1 MSKLLG
7 VIKAIIGQVYVVEA
21 NGTQR
26 LVHEG
31 DRISL
36 GEEIVTGA
44 GGAVSISLP
53 NGQTVDIGRNS
64 HWGEHGIQVSHNP
77 NHDAQ
82 DIAAVQ
88 KAIADGADPTQIL
101 DATAAGNDEPVPME
115 GGGGGHT
122 RVQLELTGQVVDPTA
137 GFGTKGLGSP
147 NGDIN
152 LPVAGILS
160 GSASLFPPEVTIAE
174 FAGNDGYINKNEFR
188 RTHLSGTSNQ
198 NHVTLTFT
206 DSQKNTFTVDVPV
219 RNGHWF
225 IDTDLGGLQ
234 PGNVTVVATATDVSG
249 RTAQTFDNALID
261 ITGPRIDITVDNVT
275 PDNLIN
281 YEESLHTQTIIHGH
295 VGGDAKPGDIV
306 TLLVDGKEYTGIVTD
321 PGNGPLTYNIPVL
334 THGLLNDPTFHATL
348 TSTDDAGNTTTVS
361 TEHHVE
367 SDLLAQNAVTIETV
381 ANDDVVNASENRMPT
396 LITGVASGDAK
407 AGDPVTLTVQGKEF
421 HGTVFDDH
429 GQLRYEIEVPRGTLK
444 EGVNDVQVKV
454 VSHDDVGNEATAVT
468 HKNVVL
474 DTLAADAISI
484 DTVADDNIVNRSE
497 SRMPTLIS
505 GAVTGDAQP
514 GDPVA
519 VQVNGQTFNGVVV
532 TDEHGALR
540 YNVAVPTSALHE
552 GRNDVQ
558 VTVTGVD
565 TAGNTAVAVQNTTV
579 TLDTQA
585 ANAISID
592 TVADD
597 NTVNRS
603 ESRMPTLISG
613 AVTGDAQ
620 PGDPVAVQ
628 VNGQTFNGVVVTDEH
643 GALRYNVAVP
653 TSALHEGRNDVQV
666 TVTGV
671 DTAGNTAVAVQN
683 TTVTLDTQ
691 AANAISIDTVADDN
705 TVNRSESRM
714 PTLISGAVTGD
725 AQPGDPVAV
734 QVNGQTFNGVVVTDE
749 HGALRYNVAVPTSA
763 LHEGRNGVQVTVTG
777 VDTAGN
783 TAVAVQNTTVTLD
796 TQAANAISIDTVAD
810 DNTVNRSESRMP
822 TLISGAVTGDAQPGD
837 PVAVQVNGQTFNG
850 VVVADEHG
858 ALRYNVAVPTSALHE
873 GRNDVQVTVTG
884 VDTAGNTA
892 VAVQNT
898 TVTLDTVAAN
908 AISIDTVADDNIVN
922 RSESRMPTLI
932 AGAVTGDAQP
942 GDPVAVQVNG
952 QTFNGVVVTDE
963 HGALRYNVAVPTS
976 ALHEGRNDVQVTVT
990 GVDTAGNTAVAV
1002 QNTTVT
1008 LDTQAANAI
1017 SIDTVADDNIVN
1029 RSESRMPTLIAGAVT
1044 GDAQPGDPVAVQV
1057 NGQTFNGVVV
1067 TDEHGALRY
1076 NVAVPTSALHEGRN
1090 DVQVTVTGVDTA
1102 GNTAVAVQNTT
1113 VTLDTQAANAIS
1125 IDTVAD
1131 DNTVNRSES
1140 RMPTLIAGAVTG
1152 DAQPGDP
1159 VAVQMNGQTFNGV
1172 VVTDEHGALRYNVAV
1187 PISALHEGRNG
1198 VQVTVTGVDTAG
1210 NTAVAVQ
1217 NTTVTLDTVAANAI
1231 SIDTVADDNIVNRS
1245 ESRMPTLIAGAVTG
1259 DAQPGDPVAV
1269 QVNGQT
1275 FNGVVVT
1282 DEHGA
1287 LRYNVAVPT
1296 SALHEGRNDVL
1307 VTVTGVDTAGNT
1319 AVAVQNTTVTLDTQA
1334 ANAISIDTVADDNIV
1349 NRSESRMPTLISGAV
1364 TGDAQPGDPV
1374 AVQVNGQT
1382 FNGVVVTDEHGAL
1395 RYHVAVPTSAL
1406 HEGRND
1412 VQVTVTGV
1420 DTAGNTAVTVQNT
1433 TVTLDTQAANA
1444 ISIDTVADD
1453 NIVNRSESRM
1463 PTLISGAVTGDAQP
1477 GDPVAVQVNGQTFNG
1492 VVVTDEHGALRYN
1505 VAVPTSAL
1513 HEGRNDVQVTVTGV
1527 DTAGNTAVAV
1537 QNTTVT
1543 LDTQAAD
1550 AISIDTVADDNTVN
1564 RSESRMPTLIAGAV
1578 TGDAQPGDPVAVQV
1592 NGQTFNGVVVTD
1604 EHGALR
1610 YNVAVPTS
1618 ALHEGRNDVQVTVTG
1633 VDTAGNTAV
1642 AVQNTTVTLDTEA
1655 HNGISIDDVT
1665 VDNTLNFNELSAKTR
1680 TITGTVSGE
1689 DARAGD
1695 RVDLVINGHD
1705 YHGRVIDLG
1714 NGSLGYSI
1722 AVDSAAFADN
1732 SGKVLKDVDVHASVV
1747 SQDAAGNEAV
1757 AVSTH
1762 TVHLDNYAENGVDI
1776 RPVATDDVVNAT
1788 ENRMP
1793 TMISGKVGGP
1803 DARAGDVV
1811 TVSVQGKTFT
1821 GTVVNDNGHLRYEV
1835 AVPTGTLL
1843 PGRNGVVV
1851 TVVSHDKAGNEVT
1864 ALDHR
1869 TVVLDTE
1876 AHNAISIDDVTVDNT
1891 LNFNELSAKT
1901 RTITGTVSGEDARA
1915 GDRVDLVINGHDYHG
1930 RVIDLGNGSL
1940 GYSIAVDSAAFAD
1953 NSGMVL
1959 KDVDVHASVVSQD
1972 AAGNVAVAVSTHT
1985 VHLDN
1990 YAENGVDIRPVATDD
2005 VVNATENRMP
2015 TMISGKVGGPDA
2027 RAGDVVTVSVQG
2039 QTFTGT
2045 VVNDNGHLRYEVAVP
2060 TGTLKEGRNG
2070 VVVTVLSHD
2079 KAGNEVTAQDHRTV
2093 VLDTEAHNALTI
2105 DDVTADNIL
2114 NRSELY
2120 MRHQVV
2126 TGTVS
2131 GEDARAGDRVDLV
2144 INGHDY
2150 HGRVIDLGNGS
2161 LGYRIAVDSAA
2172 FADNSGKVLKDVDV
2186 HASVVSQDAAGN
2198 EAVAVSTH
2206 TVHLDNYA
2214 ENQVHIDK
2222 VAVDDIINIKE
2233 FSENGGFT
2241 HITGT
2246 VTGIDAKAGDVV
2258 TLELKGGYT
2267 LTTTV
2272 IALAGGGL
2280 GYSFPVNTHMLITHP
2295 EINVTVT
2302 SSDAAGNHVTHSAS
2316 KAIDSDMYT
2325 QSHIT
2330 IDGVTADN
2338 VINIKES
2345 TDNNGQTKISGT
2357 VSGDAKLHDT
2367 VELMI
2372 DGHRYSGFVEALP
2385 GGNLGYHILVDT
2397 QSLVNDPVI
2406 HARINTTDNHGNEST
2421 ATTERT
2427 VGLDLNASASIGI
2440 DTVAGDDIISHAESL
2455 LNTTTITGP
2464 VGGDAKPGDVVTLTF
2479 NNQTWHG
2486 SVVVLADGSLG
2497 YSIPVS
2503 TKNLPDGVDQNV
2515 HVSISTVDEHGN
2527 QLTVSHDHT
2536 VHIDL
2541 HADAK
2546 ITIDKVTD
2554 DNVLNHFE
2562 LDKPK
2567 QLVSGTVGGDAQVGD
2582 AVNIEINGYTFTG
2595 KVIDLGG
2602 GKLGY
2607 QIPVDSAALSNNQ
2620 GNQDKNVT
2628 FTATVTSH
2636 DAVGN
2641 EVTIGTSHT
2650 VHIDNHARAG
2660 ITVDTVAG
2668 DDVLNGAE
2676 AARHTTE
2683 VMGTVSGDVKFGDKV
2698 QIIVNGHTYNTTVQH
2713 LPEHNGALG
2722 YKLDVLTRDLLKD
2735 PHIIAQVNGVDT
2747 PHNIQHMQTPHDLTV
2762 DLHAKAMLSID
2773 PVTGDNRVNGD
2784 ESHQPFTWVTGK
2796 VAGDVHVNDVVYLTV
2811 KGHVLTG
2818 KVVDLGGGVLGYS
2831 IKVSTADLLA
2841 DPHLTATVSTT
2852 DAAGNVAKA
2861 DAETTVIIDT
2871 RVDAAIKIDAVT
2883 PDNTLNRDEQMQ
2895 GHTLVSGTVTGE
2907 VHPGDPLVMTING
2920 QIYTGVVE
2928 DLGGNKMG
2936 FHISVATSDIIA
2948 SPHIDVS
2955 MDVTD
2960 AAQNHAHI
2968 TAHHNVGLDDKAYA
2982 AITIDPVT
2990 GDKVLNGAE
2999 LQKTTTVVS
3008 GTVGGDAKAGD
3019 IVHLNIGGHLVDTQ
3033 VIPLP
3038 NLGGT
3043 LGYSVDVATQWL
3055 QHDPHITATITAT
3068 DPHGNSAT
3076 AQAQDVLTID
3086 DHAVATVHIN
3096 PIVTADHDSVIN
3108 YNEAHNPLTTVTGT
3122 VGGDVLVGDWVEL
3135 TVNNQVYY
3143 AQVQDSN
3150 GQHTFSADVST
3161 LDLLLDPHI
3170 HAEVSATDAAGN
3182 VAYGHD
3188 DRPVV
3193 IDTHA
3198 DARITI
3204 DSMTTGLLP
3213 NMTTPQDL
3221 APGRKPDYVIVTGHV
3236 DPDAKLNDEVILI
3249 VGNGIRYTTHVIELP
3264 NHILGFQASVSTGDL
3279 GDNGNITVSITT
3291 HDDHGNTATA
3301 TDHKLI
3307 DLPWTHNQAVSG
3319 NTPYIMHNP
3328 PAITTPPT
3336 GTGTTVPHQPQVHL
3350 TVDKVTGDDV
3360 LNHDEVNNAT
3370 TPVRGRVTGD
3380 VHANDVV
3387 TVTVNGVDY
3396 HGKVFAIP
3404 GLSGEF
3410 GYQVDVPSNVLQA
3423 HPTFDVSVTV
3433 TEGNLTGSDTQ
3444 HKVISIDTD
3453 NPITINMNPVA
3464 SDDVI
3469 NGKEALTGKT
3479 MITGTVKGEGLHD
3492 GSVVSLQVNGNTL
3505 TTVVHNNNGTLEWS
3519 KEVSIN
3525 DLRTNPTIVATVT
3538 GTDAAGNTVTG
3549 STDRHL
3555 IVDLN
3560 AVAGVTIDNITADN
3574 VLNAQESDVTV
3585 HPTTTVTGSVTG
3597 DVKSGDIVTLE
3608 VDNHTYTATVDNQ
3621 LHYSVDID
3629 TQHLNADHSI
3639 VAKVT
3644 GHDVHG
3650 NDQDASYTKNF
3661 TRDTTAAATV
3671 TINTVGGDDVINA
3684 DEVKAGQIEVS
3695 GTVGGDVHKGDKVH
3709 ITVNNITVDADVVE
3723 LPHMNGQLGYSALVS
3738 TAGLQTDPTIY
3749 VSVTGEDAAKNTQ
3762 TANSQKPV
3770 TIDTNVVA
3778 EIHLDKVSDDD
3789 VLNNAQTKLQH
3800 TKISGYVTGDVD
3812 VGDLVTIRVGGK
3824 DLVAKVTSSGGKK
3837 VFSVD
3842 ASTVDLV
3849 HDQNITAHVT
3859 AHDDAGNRQE
3869 IDTAKTLTIDRE
3881 AKGTVDIDN
3890 VTADNVLNQQE
3901 LQALKT
3907 TITGTVG
3914 GDAQKGDPVVLTIGN
3929 RTFNGSVDVLPSG
3942 KLGYQIDVD
3951 TDVLKANTSIDAKVT
3966 GHDAPGNPYSIHIS
3980 HSYVVDDHA
3989 EGTIVINNGIA
4000 GDNAVNQTE
4009 SQHDTV
4015 ISGVVTGD
4023 AKMGDSVTLT
4033 VNSFSTTVK
4042 VTQDPHSNKLVYAVA
4057 VPTSALNEGD
4067 NDVQVKTT
4075 VKDAAGNTLDVT
4087 NHKTVVLD
4095 THADATIVVDK
4106 ITGDNHISQAE
4117 SQNAIT
4123 HLTGSVTGD
4132 VHDGEHITARVNGH
4146 QYDTVIHLNNNEL
4159 RYDFAVDTSTLRTGH
4174 NRVSVMVEANDNH
4187 GNTTTHAQMADV
4199 TMEDHAPVK
4208 AHAAD
4213 KGQHAAAQHA
4223 LHNLFDDSALSLS
4236 YAPAASAHGQAAAV
4250 LGPDDKAK
4258 AVLDK
4263 VDLSD
4268 LARELHEG
4276 VDIAKYIQSG
4286 GDHHLIASPAKV
4298 AHGIDTAVSTP
4309 LSSDVHAS
4317 TYSLDHLI
4325 AKPEQNHSH

>member
-44 GGAVSISLP
+44 SGAVSISLP

-101 DATAAGNDEPVPME
+101 DATAAGNDEPVSME

-174 FAGNDGYINKNEFR
+174 FAGNDGYINKNEFH

-474 DTLAADAISI
+474 DT
-484 DTVADDNIVNRSE
+484 V
-497 SRMPTLIS
+497 
-505 GAVTGDAQP
+505 
-514 GDPVA
+514 
-519 VQVNGQTFNGVVV
+519 
-532 TDEHGALR
+532 
-540 YNVAVPTSALHE
+540 
-552 GRNDVQ
+552 
-558 VTVTGVD
+558 
-565 TAGNTAVAVQNTTV
+565 
-579 TLDTQA
+579 A

-691 AANAISIDTVADDN
+691 AAD
-705 TVNRSESRM
+705 
-714 PTLISGAVTGD
+714 
-725 AQPGDPVAV
+725 
-734 QVNGQTFNGVVVTDE
+734 
-749 HGALRYNVAVPTSA
+749 
-763 LHEGRNGVQVTVTG
+763 
-777 VDTAGN
+777 
-783 TAVAVQNTTVTLD
+783 
-796 TQAANAISIDTVAD
+796 
-810 DNTVNRSESRMP
+810 
-822 TLISGAVTGDAQPGD
+822 
-837 PVAVQVNGQTFNG
+837 
-850 VVVADEHG
+850 
-858 ALRYNVAVPTSALHE
+858 
-873 GRNDVQVTVTG
+873 
-884 VDTAGNTA
+884 
-892 VAVQNT
+892 
-898 TVTLDTVAAN
+898 

-932 AGAVTGDAQP
+932 SGAVTGDAQP

-1002 QNTTVT
+1002 QNITVT
-1008 LDTQAANAI
+1008 LDTLAADAI
-1017 SIDTVADDNIVN
+1017 SIDTVADDNTIN
-1029 RSESRMPTLIAGAVT
+1029 RSESRMPTLISGTVT

-1057 NGQTFNGVVV
+1057 NGQTFNGVVI

-1076 NVAVPTSALHEGRN
+1076 H
-1090 DVQVTVTGVDTA
+1090 
-1102 GNTAVAVQNTT
+1102 
-1113 VTLDTQAANAIS
+1113 
-1125 IDTVAD
+1125 
-1131 DNTVNRSES
+1131 
-1140 RMPTLIAGAVTG
+1140 
-1152 DAQPGDP
+1152 
-1159 VAVQMNGQTFNGV
+1159 
-1172 VVTDEHGALRYNVAV
+1172 
-1187 PISALHEGRNG
+1187 
-1198 VQVTVTGVDTAG
+1198 
-1210 NTAVAVQ
+1210 
-1217 NTTVTLDTVAANAI
+1217 
-1231 SIDTVADDNIVNRS
+1231 
-1245 ESRMPTLIAGAVTG
+1245 
-1259 DAQPGDPVAV
+1259 
-1269 QVNGQT
+1269 
-1275 FNGVVVT
+1275 
-1282 DEHGA
+1282 
-1287 LRYNVAVPT
+1287 VAVPT

-1395 RYHVAVPTSAL
+1395 RYNVAVPTSALHEGRNDVQVTVTGVDTAGNTAVAVQNTTVTLDTQAADAISIDTVADDNIVNRSESRMPTLISGAVTGDVQPGDPVAVQVNGQTFNGVVVTDEHGALRYNVAVPTSALHEGRNDVQVTVTGVDTAGNTAVAVQNTTVTLDTVATDAISIDTVADDNTVNRSESRMPTLISGAVTGDAQPGDPVAVQVNGQTFNGVVVTDEHGALRYHVAVPTSAL

-1420 DTAGNTAVTVQNT
+1420 DTAGNTAVAVQNTTVTLDTVATDAISIDTVADDNTVNRSESRMPTLISGAVTGDAQPGDPVAVQVNGQTFNGVVVTDEHGALRYHVAVPTSALHEGRNDVQVTVTGVDTAGNTAVAVQNTTVTLDTQAADAISIDTVADDNIVNRSESRMPTLISGAVTGDAQPGDPVAVQVNGQTFNGVVITDEHGALRYNVAVPTSALHEGRNDVLVTVTGVDTAGNTAVAVQNTTVTLDTVAADAISIDTVADDNTVNRSESRMPTLISGAVTGDAQPGDPVAVQVNGQTFNGVVITDEHGALRYNVAVPTSALHEGRNDVQVSVTGVDTAGNTAVAVQNT

-1564 RSESRMPTLIAGAV
+1564 RSESRMPTLISGAV

-1604 EHGALR
+1604 EQGALR

-1642 AVQNTTVTLDTEA
+1642 AVQNTTVT
-1655 HNGISIDDVT
+1655 
-1665 VDNTLNFNELSAKTR
+1665 
-1680 TITGTVSGE
+1680 
-1689 DARAGD
+1689 
-1695 RVDLVINGHD
+1695 
-1705 YHGRVIDLG
+1705 
-1714 NGSLGYSI
+1714 
-1722 AVDSAAFADN
+1722 
-1732 SGKVLKDVDVHASVV
+1732 
-1747 SQDAAGNEAV
+1747 
-1757 AVSTH
+1757 
-1762 TVHLDNYAENGVDI
+1762 
-1776 RPVATDDVVNAT
+1776 
-1788 ENRMP
+1788 
-1793 TMISGKVGGP
+1793 
-1803 DARAGDVV
+1803 
-1811 TVSVQGKTFT
+1811 
-1821 GTVVNDNGHLRYEV
+1821 
-1835 AVPTGTLL
+1835 
-1843 PGRNGVVV
+1843 
-1851 TVVSHDKAGNEVT
+1851 
-1864 ALDHR
+1864 
-1869 TVVLDTE
+1869 LDTE

-1985 VHLDN
+1985 VH
-1990 YAENGVDIRPVATDD
+1990 I
-2005 VVNATENRMP
+2005 
-2015 TMISGKVGGPDA
+2015 
-2027 RAGDVVTVSVQG
+2027 
-2039 QTFTGT
+2039 
-2045 VVNDNGHLRYEVAVP
+2045 
-2060 TGTLKEGRNG
+2060 
-2070 VVVTVLSHD
+2070 
-2079 KAGNEVTAQDHRTV
+2079 
-2093 VLDTEAHNALTI
+2093 
-2105 DDVTADNIL
+2105 
-2114 NRSELY
+2114 
-2120 MRHQVV
+2120 
-2126 TGTVS
+2126 
-2131 GEDARAGDRVDLV
+2131 
-2144 INGHDY
+2144 
-2150 HGRVIDLGNGS
+2150 
-2161 LGYRIAVDSAA
+2161 
-2172 FADNSGKVLKDVDV
+2172 
-2186 HASVVSQDAAGN
+2186 
-2198 EAVAVSTH
+2198 
-2206 TVHLDNYA
+2206 DNYA
-2214 ENQVHIDK
+2214 ENQVHIDQ

-2233 FSENGGFT
+2233 FSENGGVT

-2272 IALAGGGL
+2272 IALVGGGL

-2345 TDNNGQTKISGT
+2345 TDNNGQTTISGT

-2385 GGNLGYHILVDT
+2385 DGNLGYHILVDT

-2406 HARINTTDNHGNEST
+2406 HARINTTDIHGNEST

-2607 QIPVDSAALSNNQ
+2607 QIPVDSAAFSNNQ

-3336 GTGTTVPHQPQVHL
+3336 GTGTSAPHQPHVHL

-3360 LNHDEVNNAT
+3360 LNHDEAQKTT

-3423 HPTFDVSVTV
+3423 HPMFDVSVTV

-3549 STDRHL
+3549 STDRHV

-4009 SQHDTV
+4009 SQHDNV

-4087 NHKTVVLD
+4087 DHKTVVLD

>member
-137 GFGTKGLGSP
+137 GFDTQGLGSP

-174 FAGNDGYINKNEFR
+174 FAGNDGYINKNEFH

-219 RNGHWF
+219 RNGHWI

-474 DTLAADAISI
+474 DT
-484 DTVADDNIVNRSE
+484 VA
-497 SRMPTLIS
+497 
-505 GAVTGDAQP
+505 
-514 GDPVA
+514 
-519 VQVNGQTFNGVVV
+519 
-532 TDEHGALR
+532 H
-540 YNVAVPTSALHE
+540 
-552 GRNDVQ
+552 
-558 VTVTGVD
+558 
-565 TAGNTAVAVQNTTV
+565 
-579 TLDTQA
+579 
-585 ANAISID
+585 NAISID
-592 TVADD
+592 DVDSD
-597 NTVNRS
+597 NTLNRVELYARNQVITGTVGGEDAKVDDRVELEINGHRYSGQVINLGNNTLGYRIAVDTGAFADNSGNVLKDVDVN
-603 ESRMPTLISG
+603 
-613 AVTGDAQ
+613 A
-620 PGDPVAVQ
+620 
-628 VNGQTFNGVVVTDEH
+628 
-643 GALRYNVAVP
+643 
-653 TSALHEGRNDVQV
+653 
-666 TVTGV
+666 TVTSLDAV
-671 DTAGNTAVAVQN
+671 GNLAIVTH
-683 TTVTLDTQ
+683 THTVH
-691 AANAISIDTVADDN
+691 IDNYAE
-705 TVNRSESRM
+705 NR
-714 PTLISGAVTGD
+714 
-725 AQPGDPVAV
+725 
-734 QVNGQTFNGVVVTDE
+734 
-749 HGALRYNVAVPTSA
+749 
-763 LHEGRNGVQVTVTG
+763 
-777 VDTAGN
+777 
-783 TAVAVQNTTVTLD
+783 
-796 TQAANAISIDTVAD
+796 
-810 DNTVNRSESRMP
+810 
-822 TLISGAVTGDAQPGD
+822 
-837 PVAVQVNGQTFNG
+837 
-850 VVVADEHG
+850 
-858 ALRYNVAVPTSALHE
+858 
-873 GRNDVQVTVTG
+873 
-884 VDTAGNTA
+884 
-892 VAVQNT
+892 
-898 TVTLDTVAAN
+898 
-908 AISIDTVADDNIVN
+908 
-922 RSESRMPTLI
+922 
-932 AGAVTGDAQP
+932 
-942 GDPVAVQVNG
+942 
-952 QTFNGVVVTDE
+952 
-963 HGALRYNVAVPTS
+963 
-976 ALHEGRNDVQVTVT
+976 
-990 GVDTAGNTAVAV
+990 
-1002 QNTTVT
+1002 
-1008 LDTQAANAI
+1008 
-1017 SIDTVADDNIVN
+1017 
-1029 RSESRMPTLIAGAVT
+1029 
-1044 GDAQPGDPVAVQV
+1044 
-1057 NGQTFNGVVV
+1057 
-1067 TDEHGALRY
+1067 
-1076 NVAVPTSALHEGRN
+1076 
-1090 DVQVTVTGVDTA
+1090 
-1102 GNTAVAVQNTT
+1102 
-1113 VTLDTQAANAIS
+1113 
-1125 IDTVAD
+1125 
-1131 DNTVNRSES
+1131 
-1140 RMPTLIAGAVTG
+1140 
-1152 DAQPGDP
+1152 
-1159 VAVQMNGQTFNGV
+1159 
-1172 VVTDEHGALRYNVAV
+1172 
-1187 PISALHEGRNG
+1187 
-1198 VQVTVTGVDTAG
+1198 
-1210 NTAVAVQ
+1210 
-1217 NTTVTLDTVAANAI
+1217 
-1231 SIDTVADDNIVNRS
+1231 
-1245 ESRMPTLIAGAVTG
+1245 
-1259 DAQPGDPVAV
+1259 
-1269 QVNGQT
+1269 
-1275 FNGVVVT
+1275 
-1282 DEHGA
+1282 
-1287 LRYNVAVPT
+1287 
-1296 SALHEGRNDVL
+1296 
-1307 VTVTGVDTAGNT
+1307 
-1319 AVAVQNTTVTLDTQA
+1319 
-1334 ANAISIDTVADDNIV
+1334 
-1349 NRSESRMPTLISGAV
+1349 
-1364 TGDAQPGDPV
+1364 
-1374 AVQVNGQT
+1374 
-1382 FNGVVVTDEHGAL
+1382 
-1395 RYHVAVPTSAL
+1395 
-1406 HEGRND
+1406 
-1412 VQVTVTGV
+1412 
-1420 DTAGNTAVTVQNT
+1420 
-1433 TVTLDTQAANA
+1433 
-1444 ISIDTVADD
+1444 
-1453 NIVNRSESRM
+1453 
-1463 PTLISGAVTGDAQP
+1463 
-1477 GDPVAVQVNGQTFNG
+1477 
-1492 VVVTDEHGALRYN
+1492 
-1505 VAVPTSAL
+1505 
-1513 HEGRNDVQVTVTGV
+1513 
-1527 DTAGNTAVAV
+1527 
-1537 QNTTVT
+1537 
-1543 LDTQAAD
+1543 
-1550 AISIDTVADDNTVN
+1550 
-1564 RSESRMPTLIAGAV
+1564 
-1578 TGDAQPGDPVAVQV
+1578 
-1592 NGQTFNGVVVTD
+1592 
-1604 EHGALR
+1604 
-1610 YNVAVPTS
+1610 
-1618 ALHEGRNDVQVTVTG
+1618 
-1633 VDTAGNTAV
+1633 
-1642 AVQNTTVTLDTEA
+1642 
-1655 HNGISIDDVT
+1655 ISIDDVT

-1695 RVDLVINGHD
+1695 RV
-1705 YHGRVIDLG
+1705 
-1714 NGSLGYSI
+1714 
-1722 AVDSAAFADN
+1722 
-1732 SGKVLKDVDVHASVV
+1732 
-1747 SQDAAGNEAV
+1747 E
-1757 AVSTH
+1757 
-1762 TVHLDNYAENGVDI
+1762 
-1776 RPVATDDVVNAT
+1776 
-1788 ENRMP
+1788 
-1793 TMISGKVGGP
+1793 
-1803 DARAGDVV
+1803 
-1811 TVSVQGKTFT
+1811 
-1821 GTVVNDNGHLRYEV
+1821 
-1835 AVPTGTLL
+1835 LL
-1843 PGRNGVVV
+1843 
-1851 TVVSHDKAGNEVT
+1851 
-1864 ALDHR
+1864 
-1869 TVVLDTE
+1869 
-1876 AHNAISIDDVTVDNT
+1876 
-1891 LNFNELSAKT
+1891 
-1901 RTITGTVSGEDARA
+1901 
-1915 GDRVDLVINGHDYHG
+1915 
-1930 RVIDLGNGSL
+1930 
-1940 GYSIAVDSAAFAD
+1940 
-1953 NSGMVL
+1953 
-1959 KDVDVHASVVSQD
+1959 
-1972 AAGNVAVAVSTHT
+1972 
-1985 VHLDN
+1985 
-1990 YAENGVDIRPVATDD
+1990 
-2005 VVNATENRMP
+2005 
-2015 TMISGKVGGPDA
+2015 
-2027 RAGDVVTVSVQG
+2027 
-2039 QTFTGT
+2039 
-2045 VVNDNGHLRYEVAVP
+2045 
-2060 TGTLKEGRNG
+2060 
-2070 VVVTVLSHD
+2070 
-2079 KAGNEVTAQDHRTV
+2079 
-2093 VLDTEAHNALTI
+2093 
-2105 DDVTADNIL
+2105 
-2114 NRSELY
+2114 
-2120 MRHQVV
+2120 
-2126 TGTVS
+2126 
-2131 GEDARAGDRVDLV
+2131 

-2161 LGYRIAVDSAA
+2161 LGYRIAVDSVV
-2172 FADNSGKVLKDVDV
+2172 FDDNRGNVLKDVDV
-2186 HASVVSQDAAGN
+2186 HATITSHDAAGN
-2198 EAVAVSTH
+2198 LAIATETH
-2206 TVHLDNYA
+2206 TVHIDNYA
-2214 ENQVHIDK
+2214 ENQVHIDQ

-2233 FSENGGFT
+2233 FSENGGVT

-2258 TLELKGGYT
+2258 TLGLKGGYT

-2302 SSDAAGNHVTHSAS
+2302 SSDAAGNHITHNEL
-2316 KAIDSDMYT
+2316 KTIDSDMYT
-2325 QSHIT
+2325 QSYIT
-2330 IDGVTADN
+2330 IEAVTDDN

-2345 TDNNGQTKISGT
+2345 TENNGQTKISGT

-2385 GGNLGYHILVDT
+2385 DGNLGYHILVDT

-2427 VGLDLNASASIGI
+2427 VGLDLDASASIGV

-2486 SVVVLADGSLG
+2486 NVVVLADGSLG

-2546 ITIDKVTD
+2546 ITIDEVTD

-2607 QIPVDSAALSNNQ
+2607 QIPVDSAAFSNNQ
-2620 GNQDKNVT
+2620 GNQDKNLT

-2650 VHIDNHARAG
+2650 VYIDNHARAG

-2676 AARHTTE
+2676 AARLTTE

-2735 PHIIAQVNGVDT
+2735 PHIIAQVNGVDA
-2747 PHNIQHMQTPHDLTV
+2747 PHNIQHVQTLHDLTV

-2871 RVDAAIKIDAVT
+2871 RVDAAIKIDTVT

-2920 QIYTGVVE
+2920 QTYTGVVE

-2968 TAHHNVGLDDKAYA
+2968 TAHHNVGLDDKADA

-2990 GDKVLNGAE
+2990 GDNVLNGAE

-3043 LGYSVDVATQWL
+3043 LGYSVDVTTQWL
-3055 QHDPHITATITAT
+3055 QHDPHIIATITAT

-3161 LDLLLDPHI
+3161 LDLLLDPNI
-3170 HAEVSATDAAGN
+3170 HAKVSATDAAGN

-3264 NHILGFQASVSTGDL
+3264 GHILGFQASVSTGDL

-3423 HPTFDVSVTV
+3423 HPMFDVSVTV

-3444 HKVISIDTD
+3444 RKVISIDTD

-3549 STDRHL
+3549 STDRHV

-3574 VLNAQESDVTV
+3574 VLNAQESDVNV

-3629 TQHLNADHSI
+3629 TPHLNADHSI

-3723 LPHMNGQLGYSALVS
+3723 LPHMNGQLGYSALVN

-3789 VLNNAQTKLQH
+3789 VLNNAQTNLQH

-3914 GDAQKGDPVVLTIGN
+3914 GDAQPGDPVTLKMGN
-3929 RTFNGSVDVLPSG
+3929 DTFKGVVTALNNGT
-3942 KLGYQIDVD
+3942 LGYQIDVD
-3951 TDVLKANTSIDAKVT
+3951 TAVLKNHTAIDVSLS
-3966 GHDAPGNPYSIHIS
+3966 GHDAPGNPYSVHIS
-3980 HSYVVDDHA
+3980 HSYVV
-3989 EGTIVINNGIA
+3989 
-4000 GDNAVNQTE
+4000 
-4009 SQHDTV
+4009 
-4015 ISGVVTGD
+4015 
-4023 AKMGDSVTLT
+4023 
-4033 VNSFSTTVK
+4033 
-4042 VTQDPHSNKLVYAVA
+4042 
-4057 VPTSALNEGD
+4057 
-4067 NDVQVKTT
+4067 
-4075 VKDAAGNTLDVT
+4075 
-4087 NHKTVVLD
+4087 D

>member
-101 DATAAGNDEPVPME
+101 DATAAGNDEPVSME

-137 GFGTKGLGSP
+137 GFDTKGLGSP

-174 FAGNDGYINKNEFR
+174 FAGNDGYINKNEFH

-348 TSTDDAGNTTTVS
+348 TSTDDAGNTTTAS

-474 DTLAADAISI
+474 DT
-484 DTVADDNIVNRSE
+484 V
-497 SRMPTLIS
+497 
-505 GAVTGDAQP
+505 
-514 GDPVA
+514 
-519 VQVNGQTFNGVVV
+519 
-532 TDEHGALR
+532 
-540 YNVAVPTSALHE
+540 
-552 GRNDVQ
+552 
-558 VTVTGVD
+558 
-565 TAGNTAVAVQNTTV
+565 
-579 TLDTQA
+579 A

-597 NTVNRS
+597 NIVNRS

-850 VVVADEHG
+850 VVV
-858 ALRYNVAVPTSALHE
+858 
-873 GRNDVQVTVTG
+873 
-884 VDTAGNTA
+884 
-892 VAVQNT
+892 
-898 TVTLDTVAAN
+898 
-908 AISIDTVADDNIVN
+908 
-922 RSESRMPTLI
+922 
-932 AGAVTGDAQP
+932 
-942 GDPVAVQVNG
+942 
-952 QTFNGVVVTDE
+952 TDE

-976 ALHEGRNDVQVTVT
+976 ALHEGRNGVQVTVT

-1017 SIDTVADDNIVN
+1017 SIDTVADDNI
-1029 RSESRMPTLIAGAVT
+1029 
-1044 GDAQPGDPVAVQV
+1044 
-1057 NGQTFNGVVV
+1057 
-1067 TDEHGALRY
+1067 
-1076 NVAVPTSALHEGRN
+1076 
-1090 DVQVTVTGVDTA
+1090 
-1102 GNTAVAVQNTT
+1102 
-1113 VTLDTQAANAIS
+1113 
-1125 IDTVAD
+1125 
-1131 DNTVNRSES
+1131 
-1140 RMPTLIAGAVTG
+1140 
-1152 DAQPGDP
+1152 
-1159 VAVQMNGQTFNGV
+1159 
-1172 VVTDEHGALRYNVAV
+1172 
-1187 PISALHEGRNG
+1187 
-1198 VQVTVTGVDTAG
+1198 
-1210 NTAVAVQ
+1210 
-1217 NTTVTLDTVAANAI
+1217 
-1231 SIDTVADDNIVNRS
+1231 
-1245 ESRMPTLIAGAVTG
+1245 
-1259 DAQPGDPVAV
+1259 
-1269 QVNGQT
+1269 
-1275 FNGVVVT
+1275 
-1282 DEHGA
+1282 
-1287 LRYNVAVPT
+1287 
-1296 SALHEGRNDVL
+1296 
-1307 VTVTGVDTAGNT
+1307 
-1319 AVAVQNTTVTLDTQA
+1319 
-1334 ANAISIDTVADDNIV
+1334 
-1349 NRSESRMPTLISGAV
+1349 
-1364 TGDAQPGDPV
+1364 
-1374 AVQVNGQT
+1374 
-1382 FNGVVVTDEHGAL
+1382 
-1395 RYHVAVPTSAL
+1395 
-1406 HEGRND
+1406 
-1412 VQVTVTGV
+1412 
-1420 DTAGNTAVTVQNT
+1420 
-1433 TVTLDTQAANA
+1433 
-1444 ISIDTVADD
+1444 
-1453 NIVNRSESRM
+1453 
-1463 PTLISGAVTGDAQP
+1463 
-1477 GDPVAVQVNGQTFNG
+1477 
-1492 VVVTDEHGALRYN
+1492 
-1505 VAVPTSAL
+1505 
-1513 HEGRNDVQVTVTGV
+1513 
-1527 DTAGNTAVAV
+1527 
-1537 QNTTVT
+1537 
-1543 LDTQAAD
+1543 
-1550 AISIDTVADDNTVN
+1550 VN

-1714 NGSLGYSI
+1714 NGSLGY
-1722 AVDSAAFADN
+1722 
-1732 SGKVLKDVDVHASVV
+1732 
-1747 SQDAAGNEAV
+1747 
-1757 AVSTH
+1757 
-1762 TVHLDNYAENGVDI
+1762 
-1776 RPVATDDVVNAT
+1776 
-1788 ENRMP
+1788 
-1793 TMISGKVGGP
+1793 
-1803 DARAGDVV
+1803 
-1811 TVSVQGKTFT
+1811 
-1821 GTVVNDNGHLRYEV
+1821 
-1835 AVPTGTLL
+1835 
-1843 PGRNGVVV
+1843 
-1851 TVVSHDKAGNEVT
+1851 
-1864 ALDHR
+1864 
-1869 TVVLDTE
+1869 
-1876 AHNAISIDDVTVDNT
+1876 
-1891 LNFNELSAKT
+1891 
-1901 RTITGTVSGEDARA
+1901 
-1915 GDRVDLVINGHDYHG
+1915 
-1930 RVIDLGNGSL
+1930 
-1940 GYSIAVDSAAFAD
+1940 
-1953 NSGMVL
+1953 
-1959 KDVDVHASVVSQD
+1959 
-1972 AAGNVAVAVSTHT
+1972 
-1985 VHLDN
+1985 
-1990 YAENGVDIRPVATDD
+1990 
-2005 VVNATENRMP
+2005 
-2015 TMISGKVGGPDA
+2015 
-2027 RAGDVVTVSVQG
+2027 
-2039 QTFTGT
+2039 
-2045 VVNDNGHLRYEVAVP
+2045 
-2060 TGTLKEGRNG
+2060 
-2070 VVVTVLSHD
+2070 
-2079 KAGNEVTAQDHRTV
+2079 
-2093 VLDTEAHNALTI
+2093 
-2105 DDVTADNIL
+2105 
-2114 NRSELY
+2114 
-2120 MRHQVV
+2120 
-2126 TGTVS
+2126 
-2131 GEDARAGDRVDLV
+2131 
-2144 INGHDY
+2144 
-2150 HGRVIDLGNGS
+2150 
-2161 LGYRIAVDSAA
+2161 RIAVDSAA

-2198 EAVAVSTH
+2198 VAVAVSTH
-2206 TVHLDNYA
+2206 TVHIDNYA
-2214 ENQVHIDK
+2214 ENQVHIDQ

-2295 EINVTVT
+2295 EIYVTVT
-2302 SSDAAGNHVTHSAS
+2302 STDAAGNSVTHSES

-2406 HARINTTDNHGNEST
+2406 HARINTTDIHGNEST

-2427 VGLDLNASASIGI
+2427 VGLDLDASASIGI

-2455 LNTTTITGP
+2455 LNTTTIAGP

-2607 QIPVDSAALSNNQ
+2607 QIPVDSAAFSNNQ

-2871 RVDAAIKIDAVT
+2871 RVDAAIKIDTVT

-3043 LGYSVDVATQWL
+3043 LGYSVDVTTQWL

-3336 GTGTTVPHQPQVHL
+3336 GTGTSAPHQPHVHL

-3525 DLRTNPTIVATVT
+3525 DLRINPTIVATVT

-3549 STDRHL
+3549 STDRHV

-3661 TRDTTAAATV
+3661 TCDTTAAATV

-3929 RTFNGSVDVLPSG
+3929 STFNGSVDVLPSG

>member
-1 MSKLLG
+1 M
-7 VIKAIIGQVYVVEA
+7 
-21 NGTQR
+21 
-26 LVHEG
+26 
-31 DRISL
+31 
-36 GEEIVTGA
+36 
-44 GGAVSISLP
+44 
-53 NGQTVDIGRNS
+53 
-64 HWGEHGIQVSHNP
+64 
-77 NHDAQ
+77 
-82 DIAAVQ
+82 
-88 KAIADGADPTQIL
+88 
-101 DATAAGNDEPVPME
+101 
-115 GGGGGHT
+115 
-122 RVQLELTGQVVDPTA
+122 
-137 GFGTKGLGSP
+137 
-147 NGDIN
+147 
-152 LPVAGILS
+152 
-160 GSASLFPPEVTIAE
+160 
-174 FAGNDGYINKNEFR
+174 
-188 RTHLSGTSNQ
+188 
-198 NHVTLTFT
+198 
-206 DSQKNTFTVDVPV
+206 
-219 RNGHWF
+219 
-225 IDTDLGGLQ
+225 
-234 PGNVTVVATATDVSG
+234 
-249 RTAQTFDNALID
+249 
-261 ITGPRIDITVDNVT
+261 
-275 PDNLIN
+275 
-281 YEESLHTQTIIHGH
+281 
-295 VGGDAKPGDIV
+295 
-306 TLLVDGKEYTGIVTD
+306 
-321 PGNGPLTYNIPVL
+321 
-334 THGLLNDPTFHATL
+334 
-348 TSTDDAGNTTTVS
+348 
-361 TEHHVE
+361 
-367 SDLLAQNAVTIETV
+367 
-381 ANDDVVNASENRMPT
+381 
-396 LITGVASGDAK
+396 
-407 AGDPVTLTVQGKEF
+407 
-421 HGTVFDDH
+421 
-429 GQLRYEIEVPRGTLK
+429 
-444 EGVNDVQVKV
+444 
-454 VSHDDVGNEATAVT
+454 
-468 HKNVVL
+468 
-474 DTLAADAISI
+474 
-484 DTVADDNIVNRSE
+484 
-497 SRMPTLIS
+497 
-505 GAVTGDAQP
+505 
-514 GDPVA
+514 
-519 VQVNGQTFNGVVV
+519 
-532 TDEHGALR
+532 
-540 YNVAVPTSALHE
+540 
-552 GRNDVQ
+552 
-558 VTVTGVD
+558 
-565 TAGNTAVAVQNTTV
+565 
-579 TLDTQA
+579 
-585 ANAISID
+585 
-592 TVADD
+592 
-597 NTVNRS
+597 
-603 ESRMPTLISG
+603 
-613 AVTGDAQ
+613 
-620 PGDPVAVQ
+620 
-628 VNGQTFNGVVVTDEH
+628 
-643 GALRYNVAVP
+643 
-653 TSALHEGRNDVQV
+653 
-666 TVTGV
+666 
-671 DTAGNTAVAVQN
+671 
-683 TTVTLDTQ
+683 
-691 AANAISIDTVADDN
+691 
-705 TVNRSESRM
+705 
-714 PTLISGAVTGD
+714 
-725 AQPGDPVAV
+725 AV

-796 TQAANAISIDTVAD
+796 TQAAN
-810 DNTVNRSESRMP
+810 
-822 TLISGAVTGDAQPGD
+822 
-837 PVAVQVNGQTFNG
+837 
-850 VVVADEHG
+850 
-858 ALRYNVAVPTSALHE
+858 
-873 GRNDVQVTVTG
+873 
-884 VDTAGNTA
+884 
-892 VAVQNT
+892 
-898 TVTLDTVAAN
+898 
-908 AISIDTVADDNIVN
+908 
-922 RSESRMPTLI
+922 
-932 AGAVTGDAQP
+932 
-942 GDPVAVQVNG
+942 
-952 QTFNGVVVTDE
+952 
-963 HGALRYNVAVPTS
+963 
-976 ALHEGRNDVQVTVT
+976 
-990 GVDTAGNTAVAV
+990 
-1002 QNTTVT
+1002 
-1008 LDTQAANAI
+1008 
-1017 SIDTVADDNIVN
+1017 
-1029 RSESRMPTLIAGAVT
+1029 
-1044 GDAQPGDPVAVQV
+1044 
-1057 NGQTFNGVVV
+1057 
-1067 TDEHGALRY
+1067 
-1076 NVAVPTSALHEGRN
+1076 
-1090 DVQVTVTGVDTA
+1090 
-1102 GNTAVAVQNTT
+1102 
-1113 VTLDTQAANAIS
+1113 
-1125 IDTVAD
+1125 
-1131 DNTVNRSES
+1131 
-1140 RMPTLIAGAVTG
+1140 
-1152 DAQPGDP
+1152 
-1159 VAVQMNGQTFNGV
+1159 
-1172 VVTDEHGALRYNVAV
+1172 
-1187 PISALHEGRNG
+1187 
-1198 VQVTVTGVDTAG
+1198 
-1210 NTAVAVQ
+1210 
-1217 NTTVTLDTVAANAI
+1217 
-1231 SIDTVADDNIVNRS
+1231 
-1245 ESRMPTLIAGAVTG
+1245 
-1259 DAQPGDPVAV
+1259 
-1269 QVNGQT
+1269 
-1275 FNGVVVT
+1275 
-1282 DEHGA
+1282 
-1287 LRYNVAVPT
+1287 
-1296 SALHEGRNDVL
+1296 
-1307 VTVTGVDTAGNT
+1307 
-1319 AVAVQNTTVTLDTQA
+1319 
-1334 ANAISIDTVADDNIV
+1334 
-1349 NRSESRMPTLISGAV
+1349 
-1364 TGDAQPGDPV
+1364 
-1374 AVQVNGQT
+1374 
-1382 FNGVVVTDEHGAL
+1382 
-1395 RYHVAVPTSAL
+1395 
-1406 HEGRND
+1406 
-1412 VQVTVTGV
+1412 
-1420 DTAGNTAVTVQNT
+1420 
-1433 TVTLDTQAANA
+1433 
-1444 ISIDTVADD
+1444 
-1453 NIVNRSESRM
+1453 
-1463 PTLISGAVTGDAQP
+1463 
-1477 GDPVAVQVNGQTFNG
+1477 
-1492 VVVTDEHGALRYN
+1492 
-1505 VAVPTSAL
+1505 
-1513 HEGRNDVQVTVTGV
+1513 
-1527 DTAGNTAVAV
+1527 
-1537 QNTTVT
+1537 
-1543 LDTQAAD
+1543 

-1714 NGSLGYSI
+1714 NGSLGY
-1722 AVDSAAFADN
+1722 
-1732 SGKVLKDVDVHASVV
+1732 
-1747 SQDAAGNEAV
+1747 
-1757 AVSTH
+1757 
-1762 TVHLDNYAENGVDI
+1762 
-1776 RPVATDDVVNAT
+1776 
-1788 ENRMP
+1788 
-1793 TMISGKVGGP
+1793 
-1803 DARAGDVV
+1803 
-1811 TVSVQGKTFT
+1811 
-1821 GTVVNDNGHLRYEV
+1821 
-1835 AVPTGTLL
+1835 
-1843 PGRNGVVV
+1843 
-1851 TVVSHDKAGNEVT
+1851 
-1864 ALDHR
+1864 
-1869 TVVLDTE
+1869 
-1876 AHNAISIDDVTVDNT
+1876 
-1891 LNFNELSAKT
+1891 
-1901 RTITGTVSGEDARA
+1901 
-1915 GDRVDLVINGHDYHG
+1915 
-1930 RVIDLGNGSL
+1930 
-1940 GYSIAVDSAAFAD
+1940 
-1953 NSGMVL
+1953 
-1959 KDVDVHASVVSQD
+1959 
-1972 AAGNVAVAVSTHT
+1972 
-1985 VHLDN
+1985 
-1990 YAENGVDIRPVATDD
+1990 
-2005 VVNATENRMP
+2005 
-2015 TMISGKVGGPDA
+2015 
-2027 RAGDVVTVSVQG
+2027 
-2039 QTFTGT
+2039 
-2045 VVNDNGHLRYEVAVP
+2045 
-2060 TGTLKEGRNG
+2060 
-2070 VVVTVLSHD
+2070 
-2079 KAGNEVTAQDHRTV
+2079 
-2093 VLDTEAHNALTI
+2093 
-2105 DDVTADNIL
+2105 
-2114 NRSELY
+2114 
-2120 MRHQVV
+2120 
-2126 TGTVS
+2126 
-2131 GEDARAGDRVDLV
+2131 
-2144 INGHDY
+2144 
-2150 HGRVIDLGNGS
+2150 
-2161 LGYRIAVDSAA
+2161 RIAVDSAA

-2198 EAVAVSTH
+2198 VAVAVSTH
-2206 TVHLDNYA
+2206 TVHIDNYA
-2214 ENQVHIDK
+2214 ENQVHIDQ

-2295 EINVTVT
+2295 EIYVTVT
-2302 SSDAAGNHVTHSAS
+2302 STDAAGNSVTHSES

-2406 HARINTTDNHGNEST
+2406 HARINTTDIHGNEST

-2427 VGLDLNASASIGI
+2427 VGLDLDASASIGI

-2455 LNTTTITGP
+2455 LNTTTIAGP

-2607 QIPVDSAALSNNQ
+2607 QIPVDSAAFSNNQ

-2871 RVDAAIKIDAVT
+2871 RVDAAIKIDTVT

-3043 LGYSVDVATQWL
+3043 LGYSVDVTTQWL

-3336 GTGTTVPHQPQVHL
+3336 GTGTSAPHQPHVHL

-3525 DLRTNPTIVATVT
+3525 DLRINPTIVATVT

-3549 STDRHL
+3549 STDRHV

-3661 TRDTTAAATV
+3661 TCDTTAAATV

-3929 RTFNGSVDVLPSG
+3929 STFNGSVDVLPSG

>member
-137 GFGTKGLGSP
+137 GFDTKGLGSP

-174 FAGNDGYINKNEFR
+174 FAGNDGYINKNEFH

-474 DTLAADAISI
+474 DTVAANAISIDTVADDNTVNRSESRMPTLISGAVTGDAQPGDPVAVQVNGQTFNGVVVTDEHGALRYHVAVPTSALHEGRNDVQVTVTGVDTAGNTAVAVQNTTVTLDTQAADAISI

-540 YNVAVPTSALHE
+540 YHVAVPTSALGE

-565 TAGNTAVAVQNTTV
+565 TAGNTAVAVQNITVTLDTLAADAISIDTVADDNTINRSESRMPTLISGTVTGDAQPGDPVAVQVNGQTFNGVVITDEHGALRYHVAVPTSALHEGRNDVLVTVTGVDTAGNTAVAVQNTTV
-579 TLDTQA
+579 TLDTVA
-585 ANAISID
+585 ADAISID

-653 TSALHEGRNDVQV
+653 TSALHEGRNDV
-666 TVTGV
+666 
-671 DTAGNTAVAVQN
+671 
-683 TTVTLDTQ
+683 L
-691 AANAISIDTVADDN
+691 
-705 TVNRSESRM
+705 
-714 PTLISGAVTGD
+714 
-725 AQPGDPVAV
+725 
-734 QVNGQTFNGVVVTDE
+734 
-749 HGALRYNVAVPTSA
+749 
-763 LHEGRNGVQVTVTG
+763 
-777 VDTAGN
+777 
-783 TAVAVQNTTVTLD
+783 
-796 TQAANAISIDTVAD
+796 
-810 DNTVNRSESRMP
+810 
-822 TLISGAVTGDAQPGD
+822 
-837 PVAVQVNGQTFNG
+837 
-850 VVVADEHG
+850 
-858 ALRYNVAVPTSALHE
+858 
-873 GRNDVQVTVTG
+873 
-884 VDTAGNTA
+884 
-892 VAVQNT
+892 
-898 TVTLDTVAAN
+898 
-908 AISIDTVADDNIVN
+908 
-922 RSESRMPTLI
+922 
-932 AGAVTGDAQP
+932 
-942 GDPVAVQVNG
+942 
-952 QTFNGVVVTDE
+952 
-963 HGALRYNVAVPTS
+963 
-976 ALHEGRNDVQVTVT
+976 VTVT

-1029 RSESRMPTLIAGAVT
+1029 RSESRMPTLISGAVT

-1076 NVAVPTSALHEGRN
+1076 HVAVPTSALHEGRN
-1090 DVQVTVTGVDTA
+1090 DVLVTVTGVDTA

-1131 DNTVNRSES
+1131 DN
-1140 RMPTLIAGAVTG
+1140 
-1152 DAQPGDP
+1152 
-1159 VAVQMNGQTFNGV
+1159 
-1172 VVTDEHGALRYNVAV
+1172 
-1187 PISALHEGRNG
+1187 
-1198 VQVTVTGVDTAG
+1198 
-1210 NTAVAVQ
+1210 
-1217 NTTVTLDTVAANAI
+1217 
-1231 SIDTVADDNIVNRS
+1231 IVNRS
-1245 ESRMPTLIAGAVTG
+1245 ESRMPTLISGAVTG

-1420 DTAGNTAVTVQNT
+1420 DTAGNTAVAVQNTTVTLDTQAANAISIDTVADDNIVNRSESRMPTLISGAVTGDAQPGDPVAVQVNGQTFNGVVVTDEHGALRYHVAVPTSALHEGRNDVLVTVTGVDTAGNTAVAVQNTTVTLDTQAADAISIDTVADDNIVNRSESRMPTLISGAVTGDAQPGDPVAVQVNGQTFNGVVVTDEHGALRYHVAVPTSALHEGRNDVQVTVTGVDTAGNTAVAVQNITVTLDTLAADAISIDTVADDNTINRSESRMPTLISGAVTGDAQPGDPVAVQVNGQTFNGVVITDEHGALRYHVAVPTSALHEGRNDVQVTVTGVDTAGNTAVAVQNT

-1543 LDTQAAD
+1543 LDT
-1550 AISIDTVADDNTVN
+1550 
-1564 RSESRMPTLIAGAV
+1564 
-1578 TGDAQPGDPVAVQV
+1578 
-1592 NGQTFNGVVVTD
+1592 
-1604 EHGALR
+1604 
-1610 YNVAVPTS
+1610 
-1618 ALHEGRNDVQVTVTG
+1618 
-1633 VDTAGNTAV
+1633 
-1642 AVQNTTVTLDTEA
+1642 
-1655 HNGISIDDVT
+1655 
-1665 VDNTLNFNELSAKTR
+1665 
-1680 TITGTVSGE
+1680 
-1689 DARAGD
+1689 
-1695 RVDLVINGHD
+1695 
-1705 YHGRVIDLG
+1705 
-1714 NGSLGYSI
+1714 
-1722 AVDSAAFADN
+1722 
-1732 SGKVLKDVDVHASVV
+1732 
-1747 SQDAAGNEAV
+1747 
-1757 AVSTH
+1757 
-1762 TVHLDNYAENGVDI
+1762 
-1776 RPVATDDVVNAT
+1776 
-1788 ENRMP
+1788 
-1793 TMISGKVGGP
+1793 
-1803 DARAGDVV
+1803 
-1811 TVSVQGKTFT
+1811 
-1821 GTVVNDNGHLRYEV
+1821 
-1835 AVPTGTLL
+1835 
-1843 PGRNGVVV
+1843 
-1851 TVVSHDKAGNEVT
+1851 
-1864 ALDHR
+1864 
-1869 TVVLDTE
+1869 E

-1901 RTITGTVSGEDARA
+1901 RTI
-1915 GDRVDLVINGHDYHG
+1915 
-1930 RVIDLGNGSL
+1930 
-1940 GYSIAVDSAAFAD
+1940 
-1953 NSGMVL
+1953 
-1959 KDVDVHASVVSQD
+1959 
-1972 AAGNVAVAVSTHT
+1972 
-1985 VHLDN
+1985 
-1990 YAENGVDIRPVATDD
+1990 
-2005 VVNATENRMP
+2005 
-2015 TMISGKVGGPDA
+2015 
-2027 RAGDVVTVSVQG
+2027 
-2039 QTFTGT
+2039 
-2045 VVNDNGHLRYEVAVP
+2045 
-2060 TGTLKEGRNG
+2060 
-2070 VVVTVLSHD
+2070 
-2079 KAGNEVTAQDHRTV
+2079 
-2093 VLDTEAHNALTI
+2093 
-2105 DDVTADNIL
+2105 
-2114 NRSELY
+2114 
-2120 MRHQVV
+2120 

-2214 ENQVHIDK
+2214 ENQVHIDQ

-2233 FSENGGFT
+2233 FSENGGVT

-2295 EINVTVT
+2295 EIYVTVT
-2302 SSDAAGNHVTHSAS
+2302 STDAAGNSVTHSES

-2338 VINIKES
+2338 FINIKES

-2607 QIPVDSAALSNNQ
+2607 QIPVDSAAFSNNQ
-2620 GNQDKNVT
+2620 GNQDKNLT

-2735 PHIIAQVNGVDT
+2735 PHIIAQVNGVDD
-2747 PHNIQHMQTPHDLTV
+2747 PHNIQHVQTPHDLTV

-2871 RVDAAIKIDAVT
+2871 RVDAAIKIDTVT

-3328 PAITTPPT
+3328 PAIITPPT

-3396 HGKVFAIP
+3396 QGKVFAIP

-3525 DLRTNPTIVATVT
+3525 DLRTNPTIVAAVT

-3585 HPTTTVTGSVTG
+3585 HPMTTVTGSVTG

-3942 KLGYQIDVD
+3942 RLGYQIDVD

-3966 GHDAPGNPYSIHIS
+3966 GQDAPGNPYSIHIS

-3989 EGTIVINNGIA
+3989 EGRISINNGIA
-4000 GDNAVNQTE
+4000 GDNVINQTE

-4023 AKMGDSVTLT
+4023 AQVGDSVTLT

-4057 VPTSALNEGD
+4057 VPASALNEGD